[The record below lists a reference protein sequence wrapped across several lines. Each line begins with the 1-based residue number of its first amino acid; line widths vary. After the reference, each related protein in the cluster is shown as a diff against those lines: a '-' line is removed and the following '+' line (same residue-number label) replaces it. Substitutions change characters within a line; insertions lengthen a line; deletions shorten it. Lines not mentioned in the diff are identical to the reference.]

1 MRHPWCWHPHG
12 AARRLADSGITRNVS
27 GELRACCWLLCY
39 RPIMSRHYCWQ
50 PQLWAGMTQLTPLP
64 DPNSPTLL
72 SPFLWL
78 LADNNLS
85 SAWRAGSQTHTV
97 ILLNW
102 NNIDFP
108 ISVMHWQTFSAVMTN
123 LFNLPAMHLKVLGNC
138 IVCRNSL
145 DGFPLSEHTLRGLLI
160 TSNPL
165 SSLYSGNSPW
175 WCCCRWA
182 RPRPGGESG
191 WPHSWRHWLGS
202 PGTRGPGQGRATPG
216 PWSPR
221 GPPPSCLSS
230 PRDPGERRELQ

>member
-1 MRHPWCWHPHG
+1 MWVASSVPVVGFSVIVPLCLGIIVGSPSSE
-12 AARRLADSGITRNVS
+12 LAWPSSPRSQI
-27 GELRACCWLLCY
+27 
-39 RPIMSRHYCWQ
+39 PILQ
-50 PQLWAGMTQLTPLP
+50 
-64 DPNSPTLL
+64 
-72 SPFLWL
+72 
-78 LADNNLS
+78 LS
-85 SAWRAGSQTHTV
+85 SPLFSDYWQIITCHQHDEQGLRL

-108 ISVMHWQTFSAVMTN
+108 ISAMHWQTFSAVMTN

-191 WPHSWRHWLGS
+191 WPHSWPHLPGS